1 MSTSTSN
8 TRRQI
13 EIAAEHVYT
22 RVIQCLEG
30 ERAVII
36 VKAPPGSGKTYL
48 LLKVVQALLK
58 KKRRIAVATQTNAQ
72 ADDVCKRLA
81 AAPWNLQCYRFVGSG
96 RKSETKTTGIIEVD
110 KFDDL
115 PMGSGVVVGTSAKWG
130 FVEIKNHFDVL
141 LVDEA
146 WQMQWSQFIP
156 LGRVAPRFVLIGDPG
171 QIPPV
176 VAVNASRWVTA
187 QIPPHLPAPEIVCAN
202 DEIIPGI
209 RPIELQLPASRRLP
223 ADTVDILQSFYDFG
237 FLAWANPADRAV
249 LCSRRNGDPIDRAI
263 DLLADGSVCAVTRPT
278 TDDPPPS
285 DTDREM
291 AELAVMIAERL
302 VERKAKV
309 QLLDDDNG
317 NRERTLTGADI
328 AIAAT
333 HRVMNQ
339 LIDRQLRSSTN
350 LQDVRVDT
358 PERWQGLERLVTIVV
373 HPLSGVLKPSS
384 FDLETGRL
392 CVMASRHR
400 GGLIVVGRDHIGDT
414 LDGFIVSADQP
425 IGRPDITGRGH
436 HQHLAFWGSLES
448 QNRIVHL

>member
-22 RVIQCLEG
+22 RVIQGLEA
-30 ERAVII
+30 ERAVIV

-209 RPIELQLPASRRLP
+209 RPTELQLPASRRLP
-223 ADTVDILQSFYDFG
+223 ADTVGILQSFYDFG

-302 VERKAKV
+302 VDRKARV

-317 NRERTLTGADI
+317 NRERTLTGNDI

-339 LIDRQLRSSTN
+339 LIDQQLRSSVILN
-350 LQDVRVDT
+350 GVRVDT

-436 HQHLAFWGSLES
+436 HQHLTFWGSLAS

>member
-13 EIAAEHVYT
+13 EIEAENVYT
-22 RVIQCLEG
+22 RVLQCLEG
-30 ERAVII
+30 DRAVI
-36 VKAPPGSGKTYL
+36 VVNAPPGSGKTYL

-58 KKRRIAVATQTNAQ
+58 KRCRVAVATQTNAQ

-81 AAPWNLQCYRFVGSG
+81 ASPWNVQCYRFVGSG
-96 RKSETKTTGIIEVD
+96 RKSETKTRGIIEVD

-130 FVEIKNHFDVL
+130 FVEIKNYFDVL

-209 RPIELQLPASRRLP
+209 GPIELQLPASRRLP
-223 ADTVDILQSFYDFG
+223 ADTVGILQSFYDFG
-237 FLAWANPADRAV
+237 FLAWADRGDRAV

-285 DTDREM
+285 DTDREV
-291 AELAVMIAERL
+291 AELAVIIAERL
-302 VERKAKV
+302 IERKARV

-317 NRERTLTGADI
+317 DRERRLTGADF

-339 LIDRQLRSSTN
+339 LIDQQLRSSTILN
-350 LQDVRVDT
+350 DVRVDT
-358 PERWQGLERLVTIVV
+358 PERWQGLERLITIVV
-373 HPLSGVLKPSS
+373 HPLSGVLEPSA

>member
-1 MSTSTSN
+1 M
-8 TRRQI
+8 
-13 EIAAEHVYT
+13 
-22 RVIQCLEG
+22 
-30 ERAVII
+30 
-36 VKAPPGSGKTYL
+36 
-48 LLKVVQALLK
+48 
-58 KKRRIAVATQTNAQ
+58 
-72 ADDVCKRLA
+72 
-81 AAPWNLQCYRFVGSG
+81 
-96 RKSETKTTGIIEVD
+96 
-110 KFDDL
+110 
-115 PMGSGVVVGTSAKWG
+115 
-130 FVEIKNHFDVL
+130 
-141 LVDEA
+141 
-146 WQMQWSQFIP
+146 
-156 LGRVAPRFVLIGDPG
+156 
-171 QIPPV
+171 
-176 VAVNASRWVTA
+176 
-187 QIPPHLPAPEIVCAN
+187 PAPEIVCAN

-223 ADTVDILQSFYDFG
+223 ADTVEILQSFYDFG

-249 LCSRRNGDPIDRAI
+249 LCSRRNDDPIDRAI
-263 DLLADGSVCAVTRPT
+263 DLLADGSVCAVTRPI

-285 DTDREM
+285 DTDREV

-302 VERKAKV
+302 VDRKATV

-317 NRERTLTGADI
+317 NRERMLTGNDI

-339 LIDRQLRSSTN
+339 IIDQQLRSSVILN
-350 LQDVRVDT
+350 GVRVDT

-436 HQHLAFWGSLES
+436 HQHLTFWSSLES

>member
-30 ERAVII
+30 ERAVIV
-36 VKAPPGSGKTYL
+36 VKAPPGSGKTHL
-48 LLKVVQALLK
+48 LLKVVQALSK

-72 ADDVCKRLA
+72 ANDVCKRLA
-81 AAPWNLQCYRFVGSG
+81 AAPWNIQCHRFVGSG

-209 RPIELQLPASRRLP
+209 RPIEFQLPASRRLP

-263 DLLADGSVCAVTRPT
+263 DLLADGSVCAVTKPT

-285 DTDREM
+285 DTDREV

-302 VERKAKV
+302 VDRKARV

-317 NRERTLTGADI
+317 NRERTLTGNDI

-339 LIDRQLRSSTN
+339 LIDQQLRSSVILN
-350 LQDVRVDT
+350 GVRVDT

-392 CVMASRHR
+392 CVMASRHQ

-436 HQHLAFWGSLES
+436 HQHLTFWGSLES